1 MNQRF
6 CPNCG
11 SVQVEPD
18 NRHTNVL
25 GEFIF
30 NQNKWL
36 CRDCGYAGLMPE
48 EAGKTEETDI
58 DEIEFDPVEQETVDT
73 DAGRGMA
80 KYYFYILI
88 PALIIYYIYLKLV

>member
-1 MNQRF
+1 MKQRF

-11 SVQVEPD
+11 SIQVEPD

-30 NQNKWL
+30 NQDKWL
-36 CRDCGYAGLMPE
+36 CRECGYTGLMPE
-48 EAGKTEETDI
+48 TAGKTNEFEN
-58 DEIEFDPVEQETVDT
+58 IEFDPVEQEEKIDT

-80 KYYFYILI
+80 KYYIYILI
-88 PALIIYYIYLKLV
+88 PALILYYIYLKLV